1 MKKLTVVIVS
11 YNVRYYLEQCIVSVQ
26 RATEGIDCEI
36 FVVDN
41 DSHDDTVGYLK
52 ERFGDQITLIESQ
65 HNLGFARANNIA
77 IRQTT
82 SEYVLLLNPDTFVAE
97 DSLRLVLDFMDQHPK
112 AGGVGGR
119 MHNGNGSL
127 ARESRRALPTPWVSL
142 LKMLGF
148 SRRYYMSH
156 LSWDE
161 PGRIDV
167 MSGAFCMLRREALDR
182 VGLLDED
189 FFMYG
194 EDIDLSYRIQK
205 GGYENWY
212 VPADILHYK
221 GESTQK
227 SSYRYVHVFYEAM
240 LIFFRKHYSHLSL
253 LVTLP
258 IKLAIYF
265 RAFIALCQMQYRR
278 MVESLGFGKGQ
289 TQEEYTFVGSEAMLQ
304 ECRELARR
312 KGLSATFLSRSEAE
326 EATQGEEGSNQKD
339 VRSHTIVYDTST
351 FSFAQIIADA
361 CQHTTGEKV
370 GTYFPSRGL
379 LITPE
384 DIIQ

>member
-1 MKKLTVVIVS
+1 MKLTVVIVS
-11 YNVRYYLEQCIVSVQ
+11 YNVCYYLEQCLVSVL
-26 RATEGIDCEI
+26 RATEGLDREI

-41 DSHDDTVGYLK
+41 DSHDDTVSYLK
-52 ERFGDQITLIESQ
+52 QRFGTQITLIESQ

-77 IRQTT
+77 IRQSTGQ
-82 SEYVLLLNPDTFVAE
+82 YVLLLNPDTFVAE
-97 DSLRLVLDFMDQHPK
+97 DAIQTVITFMDAHPR
-112 AGGVGGR
+112 AGGAGVM
-119 MHNGNGSL
+119 MHNADGTR
-127 ARESRRALPTPWVSL
+127 APESRRALPTPWVSL
-142 LKMLGF
+142 LKMFGR
-148 SRRYYMSH
+148 SSRYYMTH
-156 LSWDE
+156 LPWDQ
-161 PGRIDV
+161 PARIDV
-167 MSGAFCMLRREALDR
+167 MSGAFCMLRREALNH

-194 EDIDLSYRIQK
+194 EDIDLSYRILK

-265 RAFIALCQMQYRR
+265 RAFIALCQMQYGR

-289 TQEEYTFVGSEAMLQ
+289 AQEEYIFVGSEEMLE

-312 KGLSATFLSRSEAE
+312 KGLSATFHRTFEDE
-326 EATQGEEGSNQKD
+326 EKA
-339 VRSHTIVYDTST
+339 RTIVYDTST
-351 FSFAQIIADA
+351 FTFGQIITDA
-361 CQHTTGEKV
+361 YKRASDKSF
-370 GTYFPSRGL
+370 GTYYPSRCL
-379 LITPE
+379 LITPQE
-384 DIIQ
+384 IIR